1 MEYNKTGNIKHDE
14 HIAML
19 HECISEQ
26 DKEMSMVE
34 KLSAELSMKEE
45 RIMELENINKE
56 LNIENKRLR
65 KENFENNKLSR
76 YFQLRYNMVA
86 AGNTAFVEDMD
97 IDAIVEEVN
106 NALFIYDCEKSQC
119 LEYLTGDE
127 VFTKEEIIFNQPD
140 SPDNPDEFWEDFLE
154 ENHVIELPWRKYD
167 DYVERVPHGGHT
179 LYWVST

>member
-1 MEYNKTGNIKHDE
+1 MEYNKTTNIKHAE

-19 HECISEQ
+19 HECISEL
-26 DKEMSMVE
+26 DEDMSMVE
-34 KLSAELSMKEE
+34 KLTVELSMKEE

-65 KENFENNKLSR
+65 KENFENDKLRR

-86 AGNTAFVEDMD
+86 EGNAWGVILED

-106 NALFIYDCEKSQC
+106 NALFIYDCEKSEC

-127 VFTKEEIIFNQPD
+127 VFTKEEIIFNQAD

-154 ENHVIELPWRKYD
+154 ENHVIELPWTEDAGTVDGRGED
-167 DYVERVPHGGHT
+167 DT